1 MSVLSKSKKV
11 MKGLKSKAVI
21 TAFGFLCLALLIWF
35 GGPLLAIA
43 GYEPLVS
50 STARLVILLLFA
62 IIWGAINLTYRVKDK
77 KDNEK
82 ISTKERLSPVIL
94 SQKSEKFKFGG
105 AVFFLNLAVGINS
118 NT

>member
-82 ISTKERLSPVIL
+82 MVDSLINGDD
-94 SQKSEKFKFGG
+94 GG
-105 AVFFLNLAVGINS
+105 SASDELAKNEIAQLQLHN
-118 NT
+118 